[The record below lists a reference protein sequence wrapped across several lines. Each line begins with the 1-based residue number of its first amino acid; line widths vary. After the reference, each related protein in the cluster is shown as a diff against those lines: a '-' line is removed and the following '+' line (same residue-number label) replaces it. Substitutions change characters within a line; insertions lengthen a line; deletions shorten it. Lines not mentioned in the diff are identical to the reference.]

1 MDNNLDIQYQK
12 IIENNSENFNNLLK
26 QEKDKNAQLSLDL
39 INAKRE
45 IIELKQKMNNLTS
58 EFVIINRRP
67 INLPK
72 NN

>member
-1 MDNNLDIQYQK
+1 MDDNLDAQYRK
-12 IIENNSENFNNLLK
+12 IIENNSENFNILLN

-67 INLPK
+67 LDLPK

>member
-67 INLPK
+67 LDLPK

>member
-1 MDNNLDIQYQK
+1 MDDNLDAQYRK
-12 IIENNSENFNNLLK
+12 IIENSSENFNILLN

-67 INLPK
+67 IDLPK

>member
-1 MDNNLDIQYQK
+1 MDDNLDAQYRK
-12 IIENNSENFNNLLK
+12 IIENNSENFNILLN

-45 IIELKQKMNNLTS
+45 IIELKQKINNLTS

-67 INLPK
+67 LDLPK

>member
-72 NN
+72 K

>member
-1 MDNNLDIQYQK
+1 MDDNLDAQYQK
-12 IIENNSENFNNLLK
+12 IIENNSENFNNLLN

-67 INLPK
+67 IDLPK

>member
-1 MDNNLDIQYQK
+1 MDNNLDAQYQK
-12 IIENNSENFNNLLK
+12 VIENNSENFNNLLN
-26 QEKDKNAQLSLDL
+26 QEKDKNTQLSLDL

-45 IIELKQKMNNLTS
+45 IIELKQKINNQTS
-58 EFVIINRRP
+58 EFVLIGRRP